1 MICLGDQATIAMI
14 LYANVNHPNLKNEY
28 PNWTER
34 IKQITKIWKNNP
46 NERRAPYVT
55 KARENRTA
63 NRINRPTVSH
73 FCSLIFKYIR
83 F

>member
-34 IKQITKIWKNNP
+34 IKQDSIN
-46 NERRAPYVT
+46 
-55 KARENRTA
+55 ARKVFSSE
-63 NRINRPTVSH
+63 
-73 FCSLIFKYIR
+73 
-83 F
+83 